1 MQTRAIMQ
9 NEKCDTICHQYLT
22 YILVTIQ
29 TQKDIE
35 HHTKLLIKAVKNG
48 DFETVKLLLPVSDP
62 KTNNSL
68 ALQYAVQNG
77 YTDIVELLIPVSNL
91 QTENSY
97 PLQYAVYNGHLDIV
111 KLLIPVSDPK
121 AYDSRALRMAVQK
134 GYNEIIQLLLPVSDY
149 FIAEQYMKQEGLD
162 TTLLLKHIDQ
172 YEALQQ
178 QERLTHQLNS
188 NFDHTQHSSVKRKI

>member
-9 NEKCDTICHQYLT
+9 NEKCDTICYQYLT

-149 FIAEQYMKQEGLD
+149 LKAEQEMKNQYID
-162 TTLLLKHIDQ
+162 TALLRQHIDE
-172 YEALQQ
+172 YEAMQLK
-178 QERLTHQLNS
+178 ECLTHELKNS
-188 NFDHTQHSSVKRKI
+188 TENKHCSVKRKM